1 MTLEAK
7 VSISTAIFAVLLSL
21 NSIFGGNADNN
32 AIIAQAET
40 TNLWAY
46 FQSKSTK
53 QGIQEAQLRQ
63 LELDKIKEA
72 HKGDAAYLQKLDS
85 TLAYTR
91 QQIERYEKEKNEIK
105 QQAEAKQ
112 TEANAQNQSGD
123 VYDLA
128 EGFYQVSLVLGALVL
143 VAQLEKLW
151 VFSVLFGLGGSAIT
165 VLNYLGFL

>member
-7 VSISTAIFAVLLSL
+7 VSISTAVFAVLLSL

-40 TNLWAY
+40 TNLWSY

-53 QGIQEAQLRQ
+53 QGIQEAQLRI
-63 LELDKIKEA
+63 LELDRVKSA
-72 HKGDAAYLQKLDS
+72 YQSDGRYLQKLDS
-85 TLAYTR
+85 TLASTR
-91 QQIERYEKEKNEIK
+91 QQIERYDKEKNEIK

-112 TEANAQNQSGD
+112 AEANTQNELGD

-143 VAQLEKLW
+143 VAQIEKLW
-151 VFSVLFGLGGSAIT
+151 LFSFVFGLGGSAIT
-165 VLNYLGFL
+165 LLNYLGLF